1 MRKRRRKEDFED
13 FSPESDED
21 AAEIPEPRE
30 QDATD
35 QRILQLEAQ
44 VGQLTQAINDIV
56 NYLKTQQQAPA
67 QPPPQPNPADAQHLM
82 SQINQQEPF
91 VQKLIMAL
99 LTRSQEAPPADTMA
113 DQALDRYLTILQR
126 ANQQLRTMMLENF
139 RFVAQLMRMPGG
151 KEILESIA
159 KAGEGES

>member
-1 MRKRRRKEDFED
+1 
-13 FSPESDED
+13 
-21 AAEIPEPRE
+21 
-30 QDATD
+30 
-35 QRILQLEAQ
+35 
-44 VGQLTQAINDIV
+44 
-56 NYLKTQQQAPA
+56 
-67 QPPPQPNPADAQHLM
+67 M